1 MNYLENNYVLSAI
14 AALAVVIF
22 IFVDR
27 KRNMTTNREPV
38 NFLSYVKIYLAVF
51 SITLGILFF
60 KTKNFS
66 LPIPKR
72 MSGGSNGFNQ
82 PQLSGGGGYRPKP
95 NGGHNQGIMEGMTDL
110 DLNNVNIS
118 DPDSDKI

>member
-38 NFLSYVKIYLAVF
+38 NFLSYVKIYLVVF

-72 MSGGSNGFNQ
+72 MSGGGNGFNQ
-82 PQLSGGGGYRPKP
+82 PQLSGGGGYRPQVQM
-95 NGGHNQGIMEGMTDL
+95 GGHSNQGIMEGMTDL

-118 DPDSDKI
+118 DPRF

>member
-27 KRNMTTNREPV
+27 KRNMTTNKEQV

-66 LPIPKR
+66 LPIPKK
-72 MSGGSNGFNQ
+72 MSGGFNQ
-82 PQLSGGGGYRPKP
+82 PQLSGGGGYRPQVQM
-95 NGGHNQGIMEGMTDL
+95 GGHSNQGIMEGMTDL
-110 DLNNVNIS
+110 DLNNVIIS
-118 DPDSDKI
+118 EPRF